1 MHRNSNGMLPL
12 AARSTNLILNG
23 LGKMGDEADKLHP
36 LIDSLVVATPPE
48 TAFATCIA
56 AQQVAAPAQTMEPT
70 AKEVQNPTFKG
81 LFVLPDGLGSSR
93 GLWDQ

>member
-1 MHRNSNGMLPL
+1 
-12 AARSTNLILNG
+12 
-23 LGKMGDEADKLHP
+23 MGDEADKLHP

-93 GLWDQ
+93 GLWYQ